1 MRETKDQTIN
11 RLKQKVSELES
22 EIKKQKMIVREKSK
36 ELKSGLTETESLKE
50 TEFKEKTRQYKDRI
64 TELNK
69 KYNKLRDKFY
79 AIMLRT
85 SRSKK
90 NALFSLN
97 LMADLEKE
105 WYEQIESDNRERLE
119 AYKRG
124 DILDPYGNLYFFDN
138 NLMLTINPHTGER
151 LSMSQIIG
159 IYKRLCDNGNYLMA
173 ISEVANYKKNDRGF
187 NYLTLVDRK
196 GREIY
201 EKYYSD
207 FDFSIHI

>member
-1 MRETKDQTIN
+1 MRETKDQTIT

-151 LSMSQIIG
+151 LSMSQIIE

-173 ISEVANYKKNDRGF
+173 ISEVVNYKKKDSGF

>member
-1 MRETKDQTIN
+1 MRETKDQTIT

-173 ISEVANYKKNDRGF
+173 ISEVVNYKKKDSGF